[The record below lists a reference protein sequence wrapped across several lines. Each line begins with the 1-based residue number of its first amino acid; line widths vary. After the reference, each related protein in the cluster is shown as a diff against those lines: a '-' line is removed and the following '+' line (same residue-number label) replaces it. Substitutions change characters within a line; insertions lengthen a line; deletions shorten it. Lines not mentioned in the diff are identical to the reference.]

1 MSEDISK
8 EDIDDIEVEI
18 HNEDVNNSVVVP
30 SFKDRITFYLMGNG
44 DKALE
49 GLQFN
54 EWIHLVILLSCFVLI
69 GLPTSFLLVYTNNL
83 QDSYGFTEWC
93 SAIFSIAPL
102 VAVEIFLGFP
112 PSSEFLKSIITSTC
126 VEEFIT
132 PNEWYFKWIYLFL
145 FSLLVP
151 ITWTI
156 GGIFFIQFNPLS
168 FVYIFL

>member
-1 MSEDISK
+1 MSEDLSK
-8 EDIDDIEVEI
+8 EDIDVEI
-18 HNEDVNNSVVVP
+18 DDVDKNGDNSIVVVP
-30 SFKDRITFYLMGNG
+30 TVKDRIVFYLMGNG

-54 EWIHLVILLSCFVLI
+54 EWIHLVILLFCFVFI
-69 GLPTSFLLVYTNNL
+69 GLPTSFLLVYTNDL
-83 QDSYGFTEWC
+83 QDSYGFPEWC

-102 VAVEIFLGFP
+102 VAVEMFLGFP

-126 VEEFIT
+126 VKDFIT

-156 GGIFFIQFNPLS
+156 GGMFFIQFNPLS